1 MRRSRLRRDVLS
13 RGPRRVGRRILTV
26 VEIASRVLAVVAA
39 VAFSWVLTGRELPL
53 VPRGRWTV
61 AVLFALGLGM
71 CTLAGTRDGI
81 GTTTLTQA
89 AWLSSVLAVLGVAAA
104 AVTLSVIIGLS
115 WRVGVVALAI
125 ATAGSW
131 LLALGYGIYAGL
143 DTAASGVVT
152 LVVAAATALVVW
164 RAPSAWHSPPTAAS
178 S

>member
-1 MRRSRLRRDVLS
+1 M
-13 RGPRRVGRRILTV
+13 V

-81 GTTTLTQA
+81 GTTLTQA

-104 AVTLSVIIGLS
+104 AATLSVIIGLS

-131 LLALGYGIYAGL
+131 LLALSYGIYAGL

-152 LVVAAATALVVW
+152 LLVAAAAALVVW
-164 RAPSAWHSPPTAAS
+164 RAPSAWHSPPAAAS